1 MAKRYR
7 QAHRARRSPR
17 ANLPAVLLFVVL
29 LIGAAVALGI
39 WAART
44 WGQDDSAPRGDGL
57 PCPPEQRHPPS
68 RRRALSPPPSPQRLP
83 HPRPP
88 RRLLPRRNP
97 PRPPSPMTASDGYL
111 SSGVYIWQNKAFEL
125 FYGSTDAAAAYA
137 QAISGYQQQLPGT
150 TVYNMVVPNHSEF
163 GLPERIRND
172 MGCTSQREN
181 LSDVFANYT
190 EGSQVIPVDIYDA
203 LDYHKDQYLYFNTDT
218 HWAPLGAYWA
228 YTAFCEA
235 ANQTAAPLSDFTV
248 STVEDFTGYL
258 YVATG
263 ESCLAEN
270 PDHIDLYEPGFDY
283 TIELS
288 YDGVSFTE
296 LSGMYAPD
304 EGMGYSMVLWGDNP
318 LVRITNHGD
327 ASGRKLLLVKDSYGN
342 AIAPFLAANY
352 SEVHVADFRSFPGK
366 LPAYCQENGITD
378 VLFFNNVMSA
388 NTYSQIETM
397 NGLF

>member
-7 QAHRARRSPR
+7 QAHRARRNSR

-29 LIGAAVALGI
+29 FIGAAVALGI

-44 WGQDDSAPRGDGL
+44 WGQDDSAPGETASPTPQSSGTSQ
-57 PCPPEQRHPPS
+57 PAESAVSSAQPAEAPTPAPTPSPTPEPT
-68 RRRALSPPPSPQRLP
+68 PPPIPDDG
-83 HPRPP
+83 
-88 RRLLPRRNP
+88 
-97 PRPPSPMTASDGYL
+97 SDGYL

-137 QAISGYQQQLPGT
+137 QAISGYQQLLPGT

-318 LVRITNHGD
+318 LVRITNHDD

>member
-7 QAHRARRSPR
+7 QAHRARRNSR
-17 ANLPAVLLFVVL
+17 ANLPAVLILVVL

-44 WGQDDSAPRGDGL
+44 WGQNDSAPGETASPAPQSSGTSQ
-57 PCPPEQRHPPS
+57 PAESAVSSAQPTEAPTPAPTPSPTPEPT
-68 RRRALSPPPSPQRLP
+68 PPPISDDG
-83 HPRPP
+83 
-88 RRLLPRRNP
+88 
-97 PRPPSPMTASDGYL
+97 SDGYL

-137 QAISGYQQQLPGT
+137 QAISGYQQLLPGT

-163 GLPERIRND
+163 GLPERIRDD

-218 HWAPLGAYWA
+218 HWAPLGAYYA

-235 ANQTAAPLSDFTV
+235 ADQTAAPLSDFTV

-318 LVRITNHGD
+318 LVRITNHDD

-366 LPAYCQENGITD
+366 LPAYCAENGITD

>member
-7 QAHRARRSPR
+7 QAHRARRNSR

-29 LIGAAVALGI
+29 LMGAAVALGI

-44 WGQDDSAPRGDGL
+44 WGQDDSAPGETASPAPQSSGTSQ
-57 PCPPEQRHPPS
+57 PAESAVSAQPTTAPTPAPTPTPEPT
-68 RRRALSPPPSPQRLP
+68 PPPIPDDG
-83 HPRPP
+83 
-88 RRLLPRRNP
+88 
-97 PRPPSPMTASDGYL
+97 SDGYL

-163 GLPERIRND
+163 GLPERIRDD

-318 LVRITNHGD
+318 LVRITNHDD